1 MIKTV
6 SLYLLFSFLFL
17 GSVLGFEPVKSDT
30 LVYKIDVAKSKLFW
44 SCNIHR
50 GYVLLKEGTLKILDN
65 KVAGANVVFQ
75 MDSIVDQDITY
86 DLMRGT
92 LQNILKSDVFFNTKK
107 YPVSRFLLDK
117 ATSLTGN
124 TYHIEGDLEL
134 MGVAAC
140 ITFNAQVSRKGKML
154 EIRSEKFYIDRLRW
168 GITSYSSLAA
178 TSEENFIV
186 SDSIGISFEL
196 KASRR

>member
-1 MIKTV
+1 MIKTT

-17 GSVLGFEPVKSDT
+17 GSVFGFEPNKSDT
-30 LVYKIDVAKSKLFW
+30 LVYKVDIAKSKLFW

-65 KVAGANVVFQ
+65 NIVGATMVFQ

-86 DLMRGT
+86 DLMRRT
-92 LQNILKSDVFFNTKK
+92 LQNILKSNVFFNTEK
-107 YPVSRFLLDK
+107 YPLSRFLLDNV
-117 ATSLTGN
+117 TSLGGD
-124 TYHIEGDLEL
+124 TYHIVGDLEL
-134 MGVAAC
+134 MDVAAC
-140 ITFNAQVSRKGKML
+140 IEFDAKIIRKGKAL

-168 GITSYSSLAA
+168 GITSYSQLAA

-196 KASRR
+196 KAYRK

>member
-6 SLYLLFSFLFL
+6 SLYLLFFFLFL
-17 GSVLGFEPVKSDT
+17 GSALGSEPVKSDT
-30 LVYKIDVAKSKLFW
+30 LVYKIDITKSKLFW

-86 DLMRGT
+86 DLMRET
-92 LQNILKSDVFFNTKK
+92 LQNVLKSDVFFNTKK

-117 ATSLTGN
+117 VTSLTGN

-134 MGVAAC
+134 MGVAVC
-140 ITFNAQVSRKGKML
+140 IAFNAQISRKGKVL
-154 EIRSEKFYIDRLRW
+154 EIMSEKFYIDRLRW
-168 GITSYSSLAA
+168 GITSYSQLAA

-196 KASRR
+196 KASGR